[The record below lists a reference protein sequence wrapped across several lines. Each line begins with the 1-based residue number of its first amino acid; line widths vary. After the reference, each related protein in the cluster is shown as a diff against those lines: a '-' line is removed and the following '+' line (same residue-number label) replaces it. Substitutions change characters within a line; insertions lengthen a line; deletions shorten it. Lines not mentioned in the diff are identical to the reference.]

1 MEKIRIRAEILT
13 NPAILIPCLNEG
25 DRLLETVKNLEDE
38 LGKDFDLILIDG
50 GSTDGSINQVI
61 SLPLKILQ
69 SVVITNKG
77 KGLSYDLYLG
87 FKEVVDKY
95 KYVMT
100 LDGNNKDDVKN
111 LRRVFDFALSNK
123 MDFVQGSR
131 FLPGGISRN
140 LPKDRY
146 LGIKLFISP
155 IVSFAAQKIFTDPSN
170 QCRVLSNKAIN
181 ELMNIDINRFKRYD
195 FFFFIPIRLTHS
207 SHLVSEFPVTR
218 SYPDDGTTPTHIP
231 KSRYLRLGLDLI
243 RIAITHKKY

>member
-13 NPAILIPCLNEG
+13 NLAILIPCLNEG
-25 DRLLETVKNLEDE
+25 DRLLKTVKNLEDE
-38 LGKDFDLILIDG
+38 LGKDVDLVLIDG
-50 GSTDGSINQVI
+50 GSTDGSINQVM

-77 KGLSYDLYLG
+77 KGLSCDLYLG
-87 FKEVVDKY
+87 FKEVADKY

-111 LRRVFDFALSNK
+111 LRRVFDFAVSNR

-146 LGIKLFISP
+146 LGIKFFISP
-155 IVSFAAQKIFTDPSN
+155 ITSFAARKIFTDPSN
-170 QCRVLSNKAIN
+170 QCRVFSNKAMN
-181 ELMNIDINRFKRYD
+181 ELVKIDISRFKRYD
-195 FFFFIPIRLTHS
+195 YFFFIPIRLSRANYLT
-207 SHLVSEFPVTR
+207 SEFPVTR
-218 SYPDDGTTPTHIP
+218 SYPDDGTIPTHIP
-231 KSRYLRLGLDLI
+231 KSRYLRLGLDII